1 MYNRMLGLITE
12 IGDTQEGKRRILKA
26 YQNRKE
32 QIAAADK
39 SLEKNRKHPEATEQ
53 QDDWENDPDSPAGQ
67 NKVAITRAKIQ
78 AKRVDTYMRARA
90 AGEAAGG
97 ALSPERKARL
107 ADVAAKQGLKVH
119 KQDYGEAEAALKM
132 LRRSAPEI
140 TPKYP
145 EKRRSTRGSTGQGLE
160 AAKFNADQ
168 RGRNQNYRNN

>member
-1 MYNRMLGLITE
+1 MLGLITE

-26 YQNRKE
+26 YQNRKK

-39 SLEKNRKHPEATEQ
+39 SLEKNKNHPEATEQ

-78 AKRVDTYMRARA
+78 AKKVDTYMRARA
-90 AGEAAGG
+90 AGETAGG

-107 ADVAAKQGLKVH
+107 ADAAAKTGLKVH
-119 KQDYGEAEAALKM
+119 RDDYGEASDALKM
-132 LRRSAPEI
+132 LRKSAPEI

-145 EKRRSTRGSTGQGLE
+145 EKRRSTRGSAGQGLK
-160 AAKFNADQ
+160 AAKSNADQ
-168 RGRNQNYRNN
+168 RGRNQNYKNN